1 MSSPS
6 SPVTRWL
13 TRTSQAKFAAYAIVA
28 AFTTYFCMYA
38 FRKPFAAAEYLDP
51 AFLTVGGVA
60 LKRKSVYV
68 MAQVLGYCLSKFLGI
83 KIISELPP
91 SRRAFAILLCIAW
104 AEGAL
109 LLFGL
114 APPGWAAFC
123 LFLNGIPLG
132 MVWGLVFGF
141 LEGRRV
147 SEPLGAGLSASY
159 IVASGAVKAIGRA
172 LLGLGVSEAWMPFV
186 TGLCFVPLMLVA
198 VLLLRQ
204 LPPPTAEDQRLRTK
218 REAMDKFARRSFVS
232 RLFPGLFFLTLLY
245 IFLTAYRDFR
255 DNFAA
260 EIWKALDYAD
270 TPSILA
276 TAELPIAFGVMLAL
290 AMLMLVKQNKR
301 ALVAVHLVM
310 LAGTGL
316 VGASTLLFRL
326 GFLQP
331 SWWMIAV
338 GLGLYMAYVPYG
350 CVLFDRMIAALGISG
365 TAAFMI
371 YVTDA
376 FGYLGS
382 VAVLL
387 YRDLASPEL
396 SWLEFFVQFSYFT
409 SAVCSVCFVLSLI
422 YFMRV
427 ARSTE
432 LASSAGS

>member
-1 MSSPS
+1 
-6 SPVTRWL
+6 
-13 TRTSQAKFAAYAIVA
+13 
-28 AFTTYFCMYA
+28 MYA
-38 FRKPFAAAEYLDP
+38 FRKPFAAAEYLGP

-147 SEPLGAGLSASY
+147 SDPLGAGLSASY

-198 VLLLRQ
+198 ALLLRQ

-218 REAMDKFARRSFVS
+218 REAMDKFARRRFVS

-260 EIWKALDYAD
+260 EIWKALGYAD

-316 VGASTLLFRL
+316 VGASTLLFRI